1 MRIQGLL
8 SSLLAACLLAACSN
22 QGASESGEKT
32 SQGFG
37 RVEAGPVNYRIE
49 TVAEG
54 LDLPWSL
61 AFLPE
66 GDLLVTE
73 RSGLLKRVSASGT
86 ISVVHDF
93 TTGEDQPP
101 VHSGSGMQAGLFDVV
116 LHPDFATNQ
125 LVYISYA
132 AKIGDENTLLLMR
145 YRYDDAAEPRLVEGQ
160 QLFAASPTRV
170 QGNHYGARIQF
181 LADGT
186 LLMPIGDAFHFREK
200 AQQLDTHF
208 GKIVRLNPD
217 GTVPDDNPF
226 VSREGALPE
235 IWSYGHRNPQG
246 IILTADNRILSH
258 EHGAAGGDEINEI
271 RAGRNYGW
279 PSVSWGLDYSGGRI
293 SPFEALDGT
302 EQSLVHFT
310 PSIAPSGFAQ
320 YTGEAFPEWQGD
332 LFLSALALKHVR
344 HVEMNAD
351 GSLGEQREL
360 FGELDARF
368 RDVRT
373 GPDGF
378 LYLLTEATTGPDS
391 KILRIIPAS

>member
-1 MRIQGLL
+1 MRFHRLIL
-8 SSLLAACLLAACSN
+8 SLFASGLLAACSN
-22 QGASESGEKT
+22 QGASESGDKT

-37 RVEAGPVNYRIE
+37 RVEAGPINYQIA

-54 LDLPWSL
+54 LDHPWSL
-61 AFLPE
+61 AFLPD

-73 RSGLLKRVSASGT
+73 RSGLLKHVSGAGE

-93 TTGEDQPP
+93 TKGEDQPP
-101 VHSGSGMQAGLFDVV
+101 VHSGTGIQAGLFDVV
-116 LHPDFATNQ
+116 LHPDFATNN

-132 AKIGDENTLLLMR
+132 AKMGDENTLLLMR
-145 YRYDDAAEPRLVEGQ
+145 YRYEGGAEPALAGGQ
-160 QLFAASPTRV
+160 QLFAASPTRI

-208 GKIVRLNPD
+208 GKIIRLNDD
-217 GTVPDDNPF
+217 GSVPDDNPF
-226 VSREGALPE
+226 IGQENALPE

-246 IILTADNRILSH
+246 IIRTADNRVLSH

-271 RAGRNYGW
+271 KAGANYGW
-279 PSVSWGLDYSGGRI
+279 PSASWGLDYSGGRI

-320 YTGEAFPEWQGD
+320 YAGDAFPDWQGD

-344 HVEMNAD
+344 HVDVKAD

-373 GPDGF
+373 GPDGY

-391 KILRIIPAS
+391 KILRVTPAN